1 MTPRA
6 YILHLIKTITDDA
19 AIAQMCRDKFGN
31 EVTAE
36 RVAELRRGVRPF
48 YTGEKIGAGRT
59 VTSAFDRI
67 ERGSI
72 L

>member
-1 MTPRA
+1 MTARA

-36 RVAELRRGVRPF
+36 RVKAIRE
-48 YTGEKIGAGRT
+48 GR
-59 VTSAFDRI
+59 V
-67 ERGSI
+67 
-72 L
+72 

>member
-36 RVAELRRGVRPF
+36 RVKAIRERRV
-48 YTGEKIGAGRT
+48 
-59 VTSAFDRI
+59 
-67 ERGSI
+67 
-72 L
+72 

>member
-6 YILHLIKTITDDA
+6 YILRLIKTITDDA

-36 RVAELRRGVRPF
+36 RVKAIRE
-48 YTGEKIGAGRT
+48 GR
-59 VTSAFDRI
+59 V
-67 ERGSI
+67 
-72 L
+72 